1 MSELPPTEPT
11 VFLVDDDDAVRDA
24 LATLLGTVGLRVR
37 EYGDPLTFLAQ
48 LDREAIGCLILD
60 VRMPHVSGL
69 HLQEQLTREGV
80 DLPVIV
86 MTGHGDIDVCRRAFK
101 AGAVEFLTKPVDE
114 LALLEATGLGIRTHL
129 ARRARQAASREAREA
144 LAGLSARERE
154 VLRLIVD
161 GASNKQA
168 ARTLGISARTVETH
182 RASILG
188 KLGVASLA
196 QLVRVYLASVGD
208 SAGASAG
215 EGP

>member
-1 MSELPPTEPT
+1 MPECPPTEPT
-11 VFLVDDDDAVRDA
+11 IFLVDDDDAVRDA
-24 LATLLGTVGLRVR
+24 LATLLGTVGLSVR
-37 EYGDPLTFLAQ
+37 DYADPRTFLAQ
-48 LDREAIGCLILD
+48 FDREAIGCLILD

-101 AGAVEFLTKPVDE
+101 GGAVEFLTKPVDE

-129 ARRARQAASREAREA
+129 ARRTRLAATREAREA
-144 LAGLSARERE
+144 VAGLSARELE
-154 VLRLIVD
+154 VLRLMVD

-182 RASILG
+182 RASIFG

-196 QLVRVYLASVGD
+196 QLVRVYLTSL
-208 SAGASAG
+208 G